1 MLVSKQAIND
11 RTDLCVFQTDKGA
24 PKVMA
29 RIDPLGWSRLETE
42 RKILWALDHPS
53 IPKMTKL
60 VCTDRFQAG
69 QGGVTAEAVYNVRAD
84 QTLAQ
89 WLHENKSAANS
100 AQRVDMARRVSLA
113 AIDMLK
119 YLHDEESS
127 VYLNFRAEYV
137 VLNDPVQFL
146 GWEFCVDTSDSEVK
160 YEFPFASNNPNTSR
174 AQDKGKFR
182 GSLDDLEQLAYLL
195 MHILT
200 GNPVHVK
207 GLKSPETLHALGPLA
222 KPRGDLS
229 WDALSRHFSMLSL

>member
-1 MLVSKQAIND
+1 MLVSKHAIND
-11 RTDLCVFQTDKGA
+11 RTDLCVFQADKGA

-29 RIDPLGWSRLETE
+29 RIDSSGWSRLETE
-42 RKILWALDHPS
+42 RRILQALNHPS

-60 VCTDRFQAG
+60 VCTDRFQVE
-69 QGGVTAEAVYNVRAD
+69 QGGVTAEAVYNVHAD
-84 QTLAQ
+84 QTLSQ
-89 WLHENKSAANS
+89 WLQENKSAANS
-100 AQRVDMARRVSLA
+100 MQRVEMARRVGLA

-146 GWEFCVDTSDSEVK
+146 GWEFCVDTVDSEVK

-174 AQDKGKFR
+174 AQDKGQFR
-182 GSLDDLEQLAYLL
+182 GSRDDLEQLAYLL
-195 MHILT
+195 MHVLT

-207 GLKSPETLHALGPLA
+207 GLKSPEVVRALGPLA
-222 KPRGDLS
+222 KPTDEVS
-229 WDALSRHFSMLSL
+229 WDSMSRHFSMLSL